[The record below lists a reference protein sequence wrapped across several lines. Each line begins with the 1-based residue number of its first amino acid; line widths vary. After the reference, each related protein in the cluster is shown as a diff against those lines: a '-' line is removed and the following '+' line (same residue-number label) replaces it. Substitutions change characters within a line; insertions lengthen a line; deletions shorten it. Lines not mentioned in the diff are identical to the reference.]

1 VHSKD
6 APVHSRTVAT
16 IDWRFCDY
24 TDCGARRKW
33 FNLPLLTYF
42 IPKKNKGLMMRSSFT
57 VESNG
62 LNN

>member
-42 IPKKNKGLMMRSSFT
+42 IPKKTKGS
-57 VESNG
+57 
-62 LNN
+62 